1 MQNIQP
7 TDGLRPRDSMQFT
20 NDGFLNEADMGRL
33 AMRRPDKR
41 ERKQEATPKWRVRA
55 APRERQGY
63 CNSCGMRVHSNH
75 VHHGSP
81 TLHPKTQGAKDQVRS
96 ILTKERRKDGQ
107 KTVWFKESED
117 SSDIE
122 VEIIP
127 DDIGLKHKEEDED
140 SSSLAL
146 KTSDMELGEL
156 TMTNIQDSDK
166 QQENVS
172 DHQESPDPDK
182 TGQ

>member
-1 MQNIQP
+1 
-7 TDGLRPRDSMQFT
+7 MQFT
-20 NDGFLNEADMGRL
+20 NDGFLNEADVGRL

-41 ERKQEATPKWRVRA
+41 DRKQEGAPKWRVRVT
-55 APRERQGY
+55 PRERQRH
-63 CNSCGMRVHSNH
+63 CNSCGIRVHSNH
-75 VHHGSP
+75 THRSSP
-81 TLHPKTQGAKDQVRS
+81 ALHPKAQGAKDQVRS
-96 ILTKERRKDGQ
+96 ILAKERRKDRQ

-127 DDIGLKHKEEDED
+127 DDIGLKREEEDD
-140 SSSLAL
+140 GSSSLAL
-146 KTSDMELGEL
+146 KASDMELGEL
-156 TMTNIQDSDK
+156 TMMNIKDSDK

-172 DHQESPDPDK
+172 DHQEPPDPDK

>member
-1 MQNIQP
+1 
-7 TDGLRPRDSMQFT
+7 MQFT

-33 AMRRPDKR
+33 ATRRPDKKDK
-41 ERKQEATPKWRVRA
+41 KQEAAPKWRVRVT
-55 APRERQGY
+55 PRERQGH

-75 VHHGSP
+75 VHHSSP
-81 TLHPKTQGAKDQVRS
+81 ALHPKAQGAKVRS
-96 ILTKERRKDGQ
+96 ILTKERRKDRQ
-107 KTVWFKESED
+107 KMVWFKESED

-127 DDIGLKHKEEDED
+127 DDIGLKHEEEDND

-146 KTSDMELGEL
+146 KASDMELGEL
-156 TMTNIQDSDK
+156 TMTNIQNFDK

-172 DHQESPDPDK
+172 DHQELPDPDK